1 VNLLAKLAWRNIL
14 RNKRRSLLTVL
25 AVTFAALLSITMR
38 GMQIG
43 TYAVNIQNVVRM
55 FSGYCQVQREGYLAN
70 PTLQTSFAFDEA
82 LRRELRAVPRV
93 QAFAP
98 RVTADGLAAF
108 GQTSVGVMI
117 LGIDIAPERQV
128 TTLLDRIREGSPPG
142 RGEIST
148 VVLGTTLAKNLGARI
163 GDEIVL
169 LAQGADGTLGN
180 MKYRVSGLIRSGSLE
195 LDRAVV
201 MMQLADA
208 QELLAMDGKVHAVAI
223 ALQDLKDLPEALAGL
238 QSRLTGSGLTVLSWE
253 ELSPEFRQHMQ
264 MDNVSGILFLGI
276 LIIIV
281 AFGIL
286 NTVLMSVT
294 ERYREFGVT
303 LAMGMSPARLVL
315 VVILEGLLLG
325 VVGLVLGNVL
335 AFGVNAYIAANP
347 IYIGGDISSIYE
359 EYGFLPALYSS
370 VRPHIFLNSS
380 LAILGVTILS
390 CLYPAHRVWHLS
402 PIEGMRHV

>member
-1 VNLLAKLAWRNIL
+1 MNLLVKLAWRNIL

-55 FSGYCQVQREGYLAN
+55 FSGYCQVQREGYQAN

-169 LAQGADGTLGN
+169 LAQGEIG
-180 MKYRVSGLIRSGSLE
+180 
-195 LDRAVV
+195 RA
-201 MMQLADA
+201 
-208 QELLAMDGKVHAVAI
+208 
-223 ALQDLKDLPEALAGL
+223 
-238 QSRLTGSGLTVLSWE
+238 
-253 ELSPEFRQHMQ
+253 
-264 MDNVSGILFLGI
+264 
-276 LIIIV
+276 
-281 AFGIL
+281 
-286 NTVLMSVT
+286 
-294 ERYREFGVT
+294 
-303 LAMGMSPARLVL
+303 
-315 VVILEGLLLG
+315 
-325 VVGLVLGNVL
+325 
-335 AFGVNAYIAANP
+335 
-347 IYIGGDISSIYE
+347 
-359 EYGFLPALYSS
+359 
-370 VRPHIFLNSS
+370 
-380 LAILGVTILS
+380 
-390 CLYPAHRVWHLS
+390 
-402 PIEGMRHV
+402 HV

>member
-1 VNLLAKLAWRNIL
+1 MNLLAKLAWRNIL

-25 AVTFAALLSITMR
+25 AVTFAALLSIAMR
-38 GMQIG
+38 GMQVG

-70 PTLQTSFAFDEA
+70 PTLQTSFEYGSA
-82 LRRELRAVPRV
+82 LSRSLRTAPCVR
-93 QAFAP
+93 ATAP
-98 RVTADGLAAF
+98 RITADGLAAF
-108 GQTSVGVMI
+108 GQKSVGVAI
-117 LGIDIAPERQV
+117 LGIDVDLERDV
-128 TTLLDRIREGSPPG
+128 TTLLDRIRDGSPPG
-142 RGEIST
+142 RGQPPS
-148 VVLGTTLAKNLGARI
+148 VVLGQTLARNLGAGI

-180 MKYRVSGLIRSGSLE
+180 MKYRVSGLLRSGSPD
-195 LDRAVV
+195 LDRAAV
-201 MMQLADA
+201 MMDLADA
-208 QELLAMDGKVHAVAI
+208 QALLAMEGRVHAVAI
-223 ALQDLKDLPEALAGL
+223 ALGDLTELPTALSNLRA
-238 QSRLTGSGLTVLSWE
+238 RLAGSGLAVLSWE

-264 MDNVSGILFLGI
+264 MDNVSGILFLAI

-315 VVILEGLLLG
+315 IVILEGVLLG
-325 VVGLVLGNVL
+325 VLGLILGNVL
-335 AFGVNAYIAANP
+335 AFCVNAYIAANP
-347 IYIGGDISSIYE
+347 IHIGGNISGIYE

-380 LAILGVTILS
+380 LAILGITILS
-390 CLYPAHRVWHLS
+390 CLYPAYRVWHLS
-402 PIEGMRHV
+402 PVEGMHHV